1 MSKCIPQLLSF
12 SPIVGKKVQADF
24 DGGEITSDAGVLT
37 LRETE
42 ARVGVIAAISTAI
55 HDLRDSRYVEHEI
68 LHIVAQ
74 RVNQIACG
82 YEDANDCNK
91 LRNDPAHK
99 LAAGKLPVSDSPL
112 ASQPTASRLENAVSR
127 CDLYRMGSAFV
138 DIFINS
144 YSAPP
149 EIIVLDFDDTEDKAH
164 GQQQL
169 SLFNGYHG
177 SRCYMPLHVY
187 EGLSGKLITSILRP
201 GSRPKGSQILA
212 IFKRLLSKIRAS
224 WPDTIIVFRGDSHFC
239 VPEMLKFCDT
249 HNVKYCV
256 GLAGNAT
263 LKRLTESLVIEA
275 KSVFAQSNIPVR
287 LYESF
292 SYKAG
297 SWDKSQRVVVKVE
310 ASSSGTSLR
319 FLATNLTEP
328 DEATIY
334 QDIYSPRGQMENY
347 IKDHKLHLKSDR
359 TSCNSFE
366 ANQFRLFL
374 HSAAYVIMHS
384 LRENVLKGTEFAHA
398 QFDTI
403 RLYLL
408 KVGAKVRELKTRI
421 KLHLPSSFA
430 HKDILVNACAI
441 FCTLAT
447 T

>member
-1 MSKCIPQLLSF
+1 MSKCTPQLLPF
-12 SPIVGKKVQADF
+12 APIAGKKVQADF

-42 ARVGVIAAISTAI
+42 AQVGIVAAISAAI
-55 HDLRDSRYVEHEI
+55 HDLRDSRYVDHQVRG
-68 LHIVAQ
+68 IVAQ

-112 ASQPTASRLENAVSR
+112 ASQPTASRLENVASR
-127 CDLYRMGSAFV
+127 TDLYRMGSAFV
-138 DIFINS
+138 DIFIAS

-149 EIIVLDFDDTEDKAH
+149 EIIVLDFDDTEDKTH

-169 SLFNGYHG
+169 SLFNSYYD
-177 SRCYMPLHVY
+177 SRCYLPLHVY

-201 GSRPKGSQILA
+201 GSRPKGSQIVA
-212 IFKRLLSKIRAS
+212 ILKRLVARIRAS
-224 WPDTIIVFRGDSHFC
+224 WQNTIIVFRGDSHFC
-239 VPEMLKFCDT
+239 TPEVLRYCHENDI
-249 HNVKYCV
+249 KYCI
-256 GLAGNAT
+256 GLAGNAV
-263 LKRLTESLVIEA
+263 LKRLAEPLISEA
-275 KSVFAQSNIPVR
+275 KAVFARSNIPVR

-297 SWDKSQRVVVKVE
+297 TWDKPTRVIAKAE
-310 ASSSGTSLR
+310 ISSSCASLR
-319 FLATNLTEP
+319 FLATDLDKP

-334 QDIYSPRGQMENY
+334 QDIYSPRGRMENY

-374 HSAAYVIMHS
+374 SSAAYVLMHAF
-384 LRENVLKGTEFAHA
+384 RENALKGTEFARA

-403 RLYLL
+403 RLHLL
-408 KVGAKVRELKTRI
+408 KIGAKVRELKTRI
-421 KLHLPSSFA
+421 KIHLPSSFP
-430 HKDILVNACAI
+430 HKAVLAKACAI
-441 FCTLAT
+441 FYALDIV
-447 T
+447 